1 VSFKTTK
8 EEKAVLAKLQFEEDT
23 QNKMERKG
31 PQAAEHL

>member
-1 VSFKTTK
+1 MSFKTTK
-8 EEKAVLAKLQFEEDT
+8 EEKVVLAKIQFEEDT